1 MSIIN
6 NILTQLKNIN
16 NDKTLEPIRI
26 KIQGFLYED
35 RESIFNTPSLPSI
48 IKNYTKEEILLLSNL
63 ADKYNELFKNSLGI
77 LSSSLVQI
85 NDKKCIA
92 CQRCIKFCPS
102 NALSKIGVDLIL
114 DYNKCIRC
122 GICLTNCSF
131 LAIDLLSSGLGIYLK
146 NSSNKIP
153 YIIPQLQSINEV
165 NDTLYKIDYFYKINK
180 FDNEHLFQVIERL
193 GFQSLIDSLN

>member
-1 MSIIN
+1 MIN

-16 NDKTLEPIRI
+16 TDKSLEPIKI

-35 RESIFNTPSLPSI
+35 RESIFNTSTLPPI
-48 IKNYTKEEILLLSNL
+48 IKNYTKEDLLFLSNIV
-63 ADKYNELFKNSLGI
+63 DKYKELFKNSLGI

-131 LAIDLLSSGLGIYLK
+131 LAINSLSNGLGIYLK
-146 NSSNKIP
+146 NPLNKVPYVIP
-153 YIIPQLQSINEV
+153 KLQNINEID
-165 NDTLYKIDYFYKINK
+165 DTLYKIDYFYKRNK
-180 FDNEHLFQVIERL
+180 IDNEYLFQVVERL
-193 GFQSLIDSLN
+193 GFQSLIDSLS